1 MKQPDGKDPLPQR
14 SLWRLLAVMLL
25 VIAPHLLRLPPWETV
40 AVLAIGV
47 WRIATTL
54 HQWRMP
60 HGAIKGA
67 LAIGAFVGVYASY
80 GRIWGQHAGV
90 ALLVIMLALKLT
102 ELRARRDVVVT
113 VFLSYFLLLTHFL
126 FSQEIWTLLYLL
138 VCVVAVTAVLVDTHH
153 AEGALPARL
162 VLATGGKLIAQSLPL
177 MLLMFVLFPR
187 IPGPLWTMPDDS
199 GGARSGLSETMSPGD
214 IARLAAS
221 DELAFRVSFEGAAP
235 PPDQRYWRGPV
246 LWAFDGRTWSAPSRS
261 FNAPAAEAGTTEYRY
276 EITLEAHHMPWLL
289 ALDRPDARDLP
300 ERSRISGFYELL
312 YFEPLRDR
320 LRYRLRSEPDAK
332 LQVASLSARERALQ
346 LALPS
351 GFNPRALALA
361 QQWRQGA
368 GNDQAVVDAAL
379 RLFREQAFYYTLEP
393 PRLGRDS
400 IDEFL
405 FTTRRGFCEHYA
417 SSFTFLMRAAGIPAR
432 VVTGYLG
439 AQKNLFGDYYS
450 VRQSETHAW
459 AEVWIAGQGWIR
471 VDPTA
476 AVSPNRIE
484 QTLSRS
490 GARNDGP
497 REGLLGSLDWRSAYA
512 RAQNAWDWVDAQWN
526 GLVLGYG
533 TEQQQL
539 LLDRIGLGDFGRMLL
554 ALTAAITIGLAILG
568 GVLLWKARPAAMNDP
583 TLKQWKLAE
592 ARLARRG
599 LHRAPS
605 EGPRDFAMRVAR
617 EQPELAQRIQQVVKL
632 YLRLR
637 YERDPDAALLGELR
651 AAVKALT

>member
-25 VIAPHLLRLPPWETV
+25 VVAPHLLRLPLWETASV
-40 AVLAIGV
+40 FAIGV
-47 WRIATTL
+47 WRIAATL
-54 HQWRMP
+54 YQWRMP

-67 LAIGAFVGVYASY
+67 LAIAAFIGVYASY

-138 VCVVAVTAVLVDTHH
+138 VCVVAVTAVLADTHH

-199 GGARSGLSETMSPGD
+199 GGARSGLSETMAPGD

-235 PPDQRYWRGPV
+235 PPEQRYWRGPV
-246 LWAFDGRTWSAPSRS
+246 LWAFDGRTWSSPSRL
-261 FNAPAAEAGTTEYRY
+261 FNVPTAEAGTTEYRY
-276 EITLEAHHMPWLL
+276 EITLEAHRMPWLL
-289 ALDRPDARDLP
+289 ALDRPDARELP

-312 YFEPLRDR
+312 YEQPLRDR
-320 LRYRLRSEPDAK
+320 LRYRLRSAPDAK
-332 LQVASLSARERALQ
+332 LQAGSLSARERAVQ

-361 QQWRQGA
+361 RQWRQVA
-368 GNDQAVVDAAL
+368 RNDQAVVDAAL

-450 VRQSETHAW
+450 VRQSEAHAW
-459 AEVWIAGQGWIR
+459 AEVWIAGRGWIR

-476 AVSPNRIE
+476 AVSPSRVE
-484 QTLSRS
+484 QTLSES
-490 GARNDGP
+490 SARNGDQ
-497 REGLLGSLDWRSAYA
+497 REGLLGSLDWRSAYE
-512 RAQNAWDWVDAQWN
+512 RAQSAWDWVDAQWN
-526 GLVLGYG
+526 GFVLGYG
-533 TEQQQL
+533 TELQQQ
-539 LLDRIGLGDFGRMLL
+539 LLDRIGLGSFSRMLL
-554 ALTAAITIGLAILG
+554 ALTAAVTISLALLG
-568 GVLLWKARPAAMNDP
+568 GVLLWKARPAAIDDP
-583 TLKQWKLAE
+583 ALEQWKLAE

-617 EQPELAQRIQQVVKL
+617 EQPELAQRMQRVLEL

-637 YERDPDAALLGELR
+637 YEAAADAALIGELR
-651 AAVKALT
+651 VAVRALP